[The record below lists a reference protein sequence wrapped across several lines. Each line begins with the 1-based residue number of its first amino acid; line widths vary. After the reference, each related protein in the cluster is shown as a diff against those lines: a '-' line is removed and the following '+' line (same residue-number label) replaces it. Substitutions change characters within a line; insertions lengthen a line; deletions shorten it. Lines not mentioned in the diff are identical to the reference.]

1 MVELHDMLILP
12 LQCFKSRSRSA
23 MAIADFIVRL
33 LGAKDVSGCP
43 VLHHHDRCTPSFAF
57 DSPLV
62 HIHSTVP
69 SIADVVF
76 RGLRLTFNRRHV
88 LRHGAQDVLTEHPGH
103 FVILSVF
110 GSRALRRPGPETD
123 RPQVDSDGTGKLR
136 GLPGS
141 AGQNTVAILHT
152 DISVRQYRHSRVMSG
167 RTDVDSDESSADTR
181 LVVFG
186 ELEIAFVRIAMGADD
201 PAPRIEQV
209 FSDRQVKKGRLEFL
223 FFGLTALPGRIGLAG

>member
-12 LQCFKSRSRSA
+12 LQRFKSLSRSV
-23 MAIADFIVRL
+23 MVIAGFIVRL

-43 VLHHHDRCTPSFAF
+43 VLHHHDRCTHPFAF

-62 HIHSTVP
+62 HVHSTVP

-76 RGLRLTFNRRHV
+76 RGLRLTFDRGHV
-88 LRHGAQDVLTEHPGH
+88 LWHGAQDVLTDHPGH
-103 FVILSVF
+103 FVVLSVF
-110 GSRALRRPGPETD
+110 GSRSLRRPGPETD

-141 AGQNTVAILHT
+141 ADQNAVAILHAN
-152 DISVRQYRHSRVMSG
+152 ISVRQYRHSRVMSG
-167 RTDVDSDESSADTR
+167 PDTR
-181 LVVFG
+181 RVVFG
-186 ELEIAFVRIAMGADD
+186 ELEIAFVGIAIGAED
-201 PAPRIEQV
+201 PAPRIEKV

-223 FFGLTALPGRIGLAG
+223 FFGLTALPGRIGLAGWG